1 MIQPEEL
8 LEEVLKTQY
17 FAVLNTLGEGLP
29 YSNLISFAVTKD
41 LRSLV
46 FITNRNTRK
55 YKNIQENGNISLLI
69 DNRTNQHSDVS
80 QAIAIT
86 AIGTAREERGNKS
99 SLQAIFLARHP
110 QLKQFVD
117 APDNAIMLV
126 TVREYIIAGFD
137 TTQRLAISK

>member
-1 MIQPEEL
+1 MIQPEES
-8 LEEVLKTQY
+8 LEEVLSTQY
-17 FAVLNTLGEGLP
+17 FAVLNTLGECLP
-29 YSNLISFAVTKD
+29 YSNLVSFAVTED

-69 DNRTNQHSDVS
+69 DNRTNQASDVS

-86 AIGTAREERGNKS
+86 AIGTACEEMENKS
-99 SLQAIFLARHP
+99 SLQNIFLARHP

-117 APDNAIMLV
+117 APNNAIMLV
-126 TVREYIIAGFD
+126 TIREYVVAGFD
-137 TTQRLAISK
+137 KTQRVVIT